1 MPLVEIELA
10 SVVWFAIYLVL
21 SKTYAEPKLRK
32 FTGFVLRKERNC
44 GIRATFRGGIY

>member
-10 SVVWFAIYLVL
+10 SVVWFAIYIVL

-32 FTGFVLRKERNC
+32 FKGFVQHMGRNC